1 MNLDDTLKLIALQL
15 HLDPNELIRFAS
27 EDFVGGYHRDPALS
41 KWHIGSLY
49 EVEGKALYALVRAL
63 KPQHVGEIGS
73 LYGCSTTHLATALS
87 VNGEGRLTAVDIEEK
102 PGSAMPPH
110 LSPLVTK
117 VIGDG
122 LEWLRSQ
129 PDASIDLIFEDS
141 SHGSEMCYQVAELCK
156 TKLAP
161 GGVLVMHDAAHTQAF
176 LGDGTIV
183 HSPVGAE
190 VCAGLDRAL
199 GTEYR
204 VYLSEPSDCGFAVAV
219 QNMKVKPGAKYYAAE
234 AIKDQLAKNPFHIKE
249 TDSSPVDSSVGER
262 LRDGYVVDAP
272 PESKPTVV
280 KGKGGRPRK
289 AK

>member
-1 MNLDDTLKLIALQL
+1 MELNDTLKLIALQL

-27 EDFVGGYHRDPALS
+27 EDLIGGYHRDPAQS

-141 SHGSEMCYQVAELCK
+141 SHGTEMCYQVAELCK

-204 VYLSEPSDCGFAVAV
+204 VYLSEPSDCGFAIWRRKLTGYLPI
-219 QNMKVKPGAKYYAAE
+219 QNKADGSPFNAE
-234 AIKDQLAKNPFHIKE
+234 SII
-249 TDSSPVDSSVGER
+249 GEV

-272 PESKPTVV
+272 LESKPAVV

>member
-27 EDFVGGYHRDPALS
+27 EDFVGGYHRDPAQS

-190 VCAGLDRAL
+190 VCGGLDRAL

-204 VYLSEPSDCGFAVAV
+204 VYLSEPSDCGFAVWRRKSETKGIV
-219 QNMKVKPGAKYYAAE
+219 TLVLDLDEIQKAKADSRPVY
-234 AIKDQLAKNPFHIKE
+234 
-249 TDSSPVDSSVGER
+249 TDLGER

-272 PESKPTVV
+272 PDDKPAAV